1 MNRIIATVL
10 IALTCYCPAH
20 AHKKAHHRGMLDALL
35 TILRDRNTTYDDF
48 RIASNKLAYLL
59 AAQAAEK
66 LETVSVA
73 LETPLA
79 RTTGTLLAHE
89 IVLVPIVRSGL
100 ALLPSFMEMFEASK
114 VGFVVLQRDEETA
127 LPQLF
132 YAKFPEFNNSTRI
145 IILEPMVATGGSV
158 TAALKILNERGI
170 PNKHIIV
177 VSVVVSSEGL
187 KTVKEEFPG
196 VTIIYAA
203 EDPHLNMKKY
213 IVPGLGDF
221 GDRYFGTV

>member
-1 MNRIIATVL
+1 MT
-10 IALTCYCPAH
+10 PG
-20 AHKKAHHRGMLDALL
+20 KKSSHQGMQDALL
-35 TILRDRNTTYDDF
+35 TLLRDRDTEYDLF
-48 RIASNKLAYLL
+48 RITANKLSYLL

-66 LETVSVA
+66 LETISVA
-73 LETPLA
+73 IETPLA
-79 RTTGTLLAHE
+79 QTTGTFLAHD

-100 ALLPSFMEMFEASK
+100 ALLPSFMEMFESSR

-132 YAKFPEFNNSTRI
+132 YAKFPEFTENTRI
-145 IILEPMVATGGSV
+145 IILEPMIATGGSV
-158 TAALKILNERGI
+158 ASALKIINDKGI
-170 PNKHIIV
+170 PNEHIIV

-187 KTVKEEFPG
+187 KNIQDSFPG
-196 VTIIYAA
+196 VTLIYAD
-203 EDPHLNMKKY
+203 EDPHLNARKY

>member
-1 MNRIIATVL
+1 MNRTVATALL
-10 IALTCYCPAH
+10 ILSLCCSMPSQT
-20 AHKKAHHRGMLDALL
+20 KAHHSGMLDALL
-35 TILRDRNTTYDDF
+35 TILRDRNTNYDDF
-48 RIASNKLAYLL
+48 RIAANKLAYLL

-66 LETVSVA
+66 LETISVA
-73 LETPLA
+73 LETPLS
-79 RTTGTLLAHE
+79 RTTGTLLAHD

-132 YAKFPEFNNSTRI
+132 YAKFPEFTENTRI
-145 IILEPMVATGGSV
+145 IILEPMIATGGSV
-158 TAALKILNERGI
+158 TAALKILNNRGI
-170 PNKHIIV
+170 PNEHIIV
-177 VSVVVSSEGL
+177 VSVVVSTEGL
-187 KTVKEEFPG
+187 KNVKGDFPG
-196 VTIIYAA
+196 VTLIYAA
-203 EDPHLNMKKY
+203 EDPYLNTKKY

>member
-1 MNRIIATVL
+1 MNRLVAIVL
-10 IALTCYCPAH
+10 ITISCYCTTLPY
-20 AHKKAHHRGMLDALL
+20 KKAHSGMLDALL
-35 TILRDRNTTYDDF
+35 TILRDHNSNYDDF
-48 RIASNKLAYLL
+48 RIAANKLAYLL

-66 LETVSVA
+66 LETISVA
-73 LETPLA
+73 IETPLA

-132 YAKFPEFNNSTRI
+132 YAKFPEFNANTRI
-145 IILEPMVATGGSV
+145 IILEPMIATGGSV
-158 TAALKILNERGI
+158 AAALQILNKRGI
-170 PNKHIIV
+170 PNEHIIV

-187 KTVKEEFPG
+187 KNVKAEFPG
-196 VTIIYAA
+196 VTLIYAA
-203 EDPHLNMKKY
+203 EDPELNSKKY